1 MVKADD
7 NSHWTLDKKVPIA
20 IIVTIALQFAG
31 FVWYAAKQ
39 DARLGVLEVER
50 ERHEVRIVSLEIVR
64 GTLNDRVIRL
74 EEQGKAT
81 YDAVRRI
88 EQKLDIML
96 PARRTSAEDTGP

>member
-50 ERHEVRIVSLEIVR
+50 ERHEVRFQGLETTR
-64 GTLNDRVIRL
+64 LTLNERVIRL
-74 EEQGKAT
+74 EEQAKAT
-81 YDAVRRI
+81 YDVVKRI
-88 EQKLDIML
+88 EGKLDAL
-96 PARRTSAEDTGP
+96 VPPWRTDRLDVP